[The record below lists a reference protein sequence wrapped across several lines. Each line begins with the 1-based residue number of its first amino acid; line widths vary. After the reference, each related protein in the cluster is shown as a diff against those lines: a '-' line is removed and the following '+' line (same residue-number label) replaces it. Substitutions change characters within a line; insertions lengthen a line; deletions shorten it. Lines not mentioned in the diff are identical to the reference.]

1 MAPRF
6 SVRKRITFRPKIFY
20 YSSFGTKGERE
31 VHNYSIFLKNV
42 HAENFIM
49 KRGTWWNLFIT
60 ADNSIKS

>member
-42 HAENFIM
+42 HA
-49 KRGTWWNLFIT
+49 
-60 ADNSIKS
+60 